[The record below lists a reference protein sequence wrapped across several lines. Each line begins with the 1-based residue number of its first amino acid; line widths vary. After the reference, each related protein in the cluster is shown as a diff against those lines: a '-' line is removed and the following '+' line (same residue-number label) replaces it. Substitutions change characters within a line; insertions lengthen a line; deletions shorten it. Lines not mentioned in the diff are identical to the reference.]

1 MSDHPKEW
9 DELDIDRLLRQL
21 REPEPSEE
29 PESIST
35 QMEQPLE
42 EPDAQPPVPEDGGR
56 EKESIPPVP
65 AEEDLEE
72 PEPLLTP
79 ADAAPES
86 PEPSDSRDPEVLRWP
101 VPEESLH
108 QPAQEEQREEE
119 EEDAERAPRR
129 FRLPG
134 LAGLFRRQASEEL
147 PPEDDV
153 PSGPEEDALPERG
166 DAAVPAENRSEE
178 AVTPEPEVP
187 EERETPPP
195 PAWTEERESPIY
207 AQPAMDERE
216 RTAFAS
222 GQVVTLRLNRRARPV
237 QERAEEADFSRN
249 LDGDVGPDLLT
260 DLLPPLSR
268 FGVLEEPAPAD
279 SGEKERANETP
290 VATPPAP
297 EEPAA
302 PDSES
307 VQEDPLPE
315 ETEIETETPAERFT
329 LYFSRPEG
337 PVPAQPELF
346 DQDAPEKETP
356 PASEKPAA
364 PDSESVQEEPL
375 PEETE
380 TEMPAERFTLYFSRP
395 EEPVPT
401 QPEPFDQDAPEKET
415 PPAPEEPAAPEP
427 EAGREELPPEETET
441 ETETPAERFTL
452 YFSRPEEPAPA
463 QPELFDQDAPEKET
477 PPAPEKPAAP
487 EPEPEREE
495 TAEPRP
501 EPTRRIPVPEP
512 VQTDTAP
519 EEALP
524 DGDWEE
530 TPRGPSLLGWL
541 KSLFRRPASEED
553 EEAGPGEEDA
563 PEEKV
568 IPIPNREPGGLR
580 RRLDRMGEM
589 ADRFAETMFQGDELV
604 DEEEERAQRI
614 AEQYIP
620 GTDEERPTRP
630 KPRPRKKPKQK
641 KPVRRAPDTSPKQLA
656 RSYYSS
662 WKSTKSRLPFQ
673 LAVAVLLL
681 ACSAVAGGELPF
693 VTVPA
698 LAENL
703 RLTGAILAGGLALA
717 VAIGLDTLLDGVVQL
732 FRGRPSLG
740 TLSSLGVLFTLVDAV
755 WYAVPGRDGP
765 LPFCGFAA
773 LSLWAMAWGNCRKK
787 RGLYQSCQMAAA
799 VTQPQRLTMDHGKW
813 DNKGVFI
820 KETGGVRGFG
830 SQMQEPDGAQQV
842 YRYAAPVMMAAGLV
856 FGLLAVIGQGTAQHL
871 LWNWSVIFVLTTPL
885 SATMAYGLPYDR
897 LVKRLNRSGVILA
910 GWEGVD
916 SMHGPAGIA
925 ITDTDL
931 FPDGYVQFKGIK
943 NFGQVSL
950 EKLTGCTASMIRETD
965 TGLAKIFDDQIRTQ
979 GGFYRRVDD
988 LKYSE
993 AGGFSGSIRGDQVL
1007 IGSAGY
1013 MKVMGIPLQQGYQVK
1028 NAVFCVING
1037 QLQGIFSLDY
1047 SQPYYIRPAL
1057 NALIRGGVNPI
1068 LATRDFNITPQM
1080 LHQRFKLPVDRM
1092 EYPPVDRRHQLSAK
1106 GQPHN
1111 DVLAALIY
1119 REGLGAYTDAILGGR
1134 RLRAVVRL
1142 NTAVT
1147 VAASAVGALLGFYLT
1162 MMNAYAS
1169 LSLLNTL
1176 FFLLMWLIPPLL
1188 ISGSVNRF

>member
-315 ETEIETETPAERFT
+315 ETEI
-329 LYFSRPEG
+329 
-337 PVPAQPELF
+337 
-346 DQDAPEKETP
+346 
-356 PASEKPAA
+356 
-364 PDSESVQEEPL
+364 
-375 PEETE
+375 
-380 TEMPAERFTLYFSRP
+380 
-395 EEPVPT
+395 
-401 QPEPFDQDAPEKET
+401 
-415 PPAPEEPAAPEP
+415 
-427 EAGREELPPEETET
+427 

>member
-29 PESIST
+29 PESISAQEEPEGIAA
-35 QMEQPLE
+35 QMEQTPE
-42 EPDAQPPVPEDGGR
+42 EPAARPPVPEDEGG
-56 EKESIPPVP
+56 EKNSIPLPVP
-65 AEEDLEE
+65 EEDLEE
-72 PEPLLTP
+72 PEPP
-79 ADAAPES
+79 
-86 PEPSDSRDPEVLRWP
+86 DSGAPEVLQWP
-101 VPEESLH
+101 VPEEIFH
-108 QPAQEEQREEE
+108 QPAQEEQREEA
-119 EEDAERAPRR
+119 EEDAERTPRR

-153 PSGPEEDALPERG
+153 PSGPEEGLPGRA
-166 DAAVPAENRSEE
+166 DTAVPAEDRPEE
-178 AVTPEPEVP
+178 AIPPEPETP
-187 EERETPPP
+187 EKRETPPPPVWTERQETPPP

-268 FGVLEEPAPAD
+268 FGVSEDPAPAD

-315 ETEIETETPAERFT
+315 ETETPSAPEEPAAPDSESGQEDPLPEETETETEMPAERFTLYFSQPEGPAPVQPELFDQDAPEKETPPTPEKPADPELEAGREELPPEKTEAETEMPPERFT
-329 LYFSRPEG
+329 LYFSRPEE
-337 PVPAQPELF
+337 PDPAQPELF

-356 PASEKPAA
+356 P
-364 PDSESVQEEPL
+364 
-375 PEETE
+375 T
-380 TEMPAERFTLYFSRP
+380 
-395 EEPVPT
+395 
-401 QPEPFDQDAPEKET
+401 
-415 PPAPEEPAAPEP
+415 
-427 EAGREELPPEETET
+427 
-441 ETETPAERFTL
+441 
-452 YFSRPEEPAPA
+452 
-463 QPELFDQDAPEKET
+463 
-477 PPAPEKPAAP
+477 PEKPAAP

-530 TPRGPSLLGWL
+530 APHGPGLLGWL
-541 KSLFRRPASEED
+541 KSLFRRPAPEED

-630 KPRPRKKPKQK
+630 KLRPRKKPKQK

-871 LWNWSVIFVLTTPL
+871 LWNWSVIFVLATPL

-950 EKLTGCTASMIRETD
+950 EKLTGCTASMIREAD